1 MIFSDEEIYKAA
13 KHYLPTVNEYVK
25 SHGGNIKLLGAK
37 KNTIYIELTGA
48 CHGCSMSLITTKM
61 VVQKQ
66 LREFIGP
73 KLNVV
78 NIDGTDENK
87 LPEEYYIDE
96 NDKIELNKSK
106 KEKLFDK
113 IKEYF

>member
-1 MIFSDEEIYKAA
+1 MIFSEEEIYKAV
-13 KHYLPTVNEYVK
+13 KHYMPTVNEYVK
-25 SHGGNIKLLGAK
+25 SHGGNIKLLGVK
-37 KNTIYIELTGA
+37 DNTVYIDS
-48 CHGCSMSLITTKM
+48 GCSMSTMTTKM

-66 LREFIGP
+66 LREFIDP
-73 KLNVV
+73 ELNVV
-78 NIDGTDENK
+78 NIDGTSENK
-87 LPEEYYIDE
+87 LPQEYYIDE